1 MSIKLKTDNLSPGL
15 GNNFRNDLVDNFSE
29 IEKEINKLDLNENG
43 GQITK
48 EELNKK
54 IDKLKNDFMKD
65 NEALKKRINRILLGT
80 DIESIEIVV
89 NRILKEKGV
98 SN

>member
-48 EELNKK
+48 EELDEKL
-54 IDKLKNDFMKD
+54 DELKNDFIKD
-65 NEALKKRINRILLGT
+65 NEALKERINRILLGT
-80 DIESIEIVV
+80 DIESIDIVV

-98 SN
+98 ID

>member
-43 GQITK
+43 GRITK

-54 IDKLKNDFMKD
+54 LDKLKNDFMKD

>member
-29 IEKEINKLDLNENG
+29 IEKEINKLDPNENG
-43 GQITK
+43 DQITK
-48 EELNKK
+48 EGLDKK
-54 IDKLKNDFMKD
+54 LDELKNDFMED
-65 NEALKKRINRILLGT
+65 NEALKGRINRILLGT

-98 SN
+98 ID

>member
-1 MSIKLKTDNLSPGL
+1 MSIKLKTDNLSPEL

-29 IEKEINKLDLNENG
+29 IEKEINKLDPNENG

-48 EELNKK
+48 EELNEKL
-54 IDKLKNDFMKD
+54 DKLKNDFMKD

-80 DIESIEIVV
+80 DIESIELVV

>member
-1 MSIKLKTDNLSPGL
+1 MSIKLKTDNLSPEL

-29 IEKEINKLDLNENG
+29 IEKEINGLDSANSG
-43 GQITK
+43 DQITK
-48 EELNKK
+48 EDLDKK
-54 IDKLKNDFMKD
+54 LDELKNDFIKD

-80 DIESIEIVV
+80 DVESIDIVV

>member
-1 MSIKLKTDNLSPGL
+1 MSIKLKTDNLSPEL
-15 GNNFRNDLVDNFSE
+15 GNNFRNDLVDNFAK
-29 IEKEINKLDLNENG
+29 IEKEINDLDSTNSG
-43 GQITK
+43 DQITK
-48 EELNKK
+48 EDLDKK
-54 IDKLKNDFMKD
+54 LDKLKNDFMED